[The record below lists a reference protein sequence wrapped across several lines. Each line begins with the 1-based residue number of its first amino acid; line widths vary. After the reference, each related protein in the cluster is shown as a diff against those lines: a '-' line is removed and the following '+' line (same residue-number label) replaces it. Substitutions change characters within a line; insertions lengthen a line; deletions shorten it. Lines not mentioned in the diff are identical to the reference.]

1 MKQKNSDGP
10 SMLLQRRQVPKAIPP
25 VLGTL
30 LRLPALAEEVQ
41 GRLQPGL
48 PRAAGLSASGT
59 GMEQQC
65 V

>member
-1 MKQKNSDGP
+1 MKQRNSDGP

-25 VLGTL
+25 VLESL

-41 GRLQPGL
+41 GHLQPGF
-48 PRAAGLSASGT
+48 PQAAGLSASGT
-59 GMEQQC
+59 GMEQRC